1 MDNRW
6 IVVQTKINR
15 EIMAHKNLTN
25 QGFEVF
31 FPKIYNK
38 IRSSTRIKKVLKPLF
53 PGYIFV
59 KLSQNFTKIKY
70 TYGVSKIV
78 SFGESLSFLPHK
90 VFHLLK
96 NKCDLNDVCK
106 REIFLKK
113 GDKITLEKK
122 NSSPI
127 ECIFEEVV
135 DNNRSIILI
144 SLLNREFK
152 TLVNNKFI
160 Y

>member
-1 MDNRW
+1 MIKELWIIW

-78 SFGESLSFLPHK
+78 SFGESLGFLPHK
-90 VFHLLK
+90 VFLLLK

-106 REIFLKK
+106 KYFKK
-113 GDKITLEKK
+113 GDKITLKK
-122 NSSPI
+122 NSSLI
-127 ECIFEEVV
+127 ECIFEYVV
-135 DNNRSIILI
+135 DNNRSIILMLQQQ
-144 SLLNREFK
+144 SSKL
-152 TLVNNKFI
+152 
-160 Y
+160 